1 MIKLD
6 DEEKTKQL
14 ATDFAKRLKPGDLVV
29 LNGDLG
35 AGKTTFTRYTFE
47 ALGAKGVVNSPTFAI
62 MKVYESPVAELYH
75 FDTYRI
81 DVNEAIESGFDEIL
95 SNRQGKIIFIEWSE
109 NIAPLLQNITYTINL
124 KYLTE
129 NEREIEIV
137 NNEQTN
143 N

>member
-6 DEEKTKQL
+6 NEEKTKQL

-62 MKVYESPVAELYH
+62 MKVYESLVAELYH

>member
-6 DEEKTKQL
+6 NEEKTKQL
-14 ATDFAKRLKPGDLVV
+14 ATDFAKRLKSGDLVV